1 MVETRIKVIIFDLDN
16 TLHDAEFLTNRV
28 VKKTVEIMIAK
39 GMKCNLEEGIGKFNH
54 LLEKEPNNDKIR
66 KLAAFFDSEDEEIV
80 DAGWDCYQN
89 PEFNELLI
97 YSDTN
102 EVLGKLKGNYKLIL
116 VSQGSK
122 DSQNKRIDALG
133 IRDYFDEIYLSERG
147 KKQEIFNQILDNLRL
162 DANQILVV
170 GDRIDGELKIANELG
185 MQTCRITKGK
195 YKILEPRFKN
205 EEPDFTIN
213 TLRGLYG
220 VLNLKNDKLKVVLI
234 GGGTGTSSILE
245 GIKKYTDNI
254 TVVVNVTDS
263 GRSSGLIRKDFN
275 MLAPGDARNCLIAL
289 SNSEQLLC
297 DLFQYRFKNAGLEG
311 HSFGNLFIAA
321 LADLTGSFENAI
333 EEVSKILKL
342 KGRVFPSTFD
352 NINICAELEDGTL
365 LKEENAIIDRD
376 NDEVYNRSPIKK
388 VFHNPIAKANEKA
401 LKAIEEADLIV
412 LSPGSLY
419 TSIISNLLVEG
430 IPESIARSNGK
441 KVYVC
446 NIMSQVSQTYGYKA
460 SDHINKINEYL
471 KCDLDFVILNNKSP
485 NEDLI
490 ESYKMENAHL
500 IENDIDKIENSGISV
515 IAEDL
520 LDDVKEK
527 RILWEKKNLLRHDP
541 DKISEVLV
549 GLI

>member
-1 MVETRIKVIIFDLDN
+1 MVETIIKTIIFDLDN

-28 VKKTVEIMIAK
+28 VKKTIEVMITK
-39 GMKCNLEEGIGKFNH
+39 GMNCNLEEGIEKFNQ

-66 KLAAFFDSEDEEIV
+66 KLAAFFESEDEEIV
-80 DAGWDCYQN
+80 NAGWDCYQN

-133 IRDYFDEIYLSERG
+133 IRDYFEEIYLPERG
-147 KKQEIFNQILDNLRL
+147 EKKEVFEEIFSNLGL
-162 DANQILVV
+162 YANQILVV

-185 MQTCRITKGK
+185 MQTCRISRGK
-195 YKILEPRFKN
+195 YKILEPRFQN

-245 GIKKYTDNI
+245 GMKKYTDDI
-254 TVVVNVTDS
+254 TVVVNVTDT

-275 MLAPGDARNCLIAL
+275 ILAPGDARNCLIAL

-297 DLFQYRFKNAGLEG
+297 DLFQYRFKNGGLEG

-333 EEVSKILKL
+333 EEVSKILEL
-342 KGRVFPSTFD
+342 KGRVLPSTFD

-365 LKEENAIIDRD
+365 LKEENTIIDRE
-376 NDEVYNRSPIKK
+376 NNEVYNRSPIRK

-430 IPESIARSNGK
+430 IPEAIGRSRGK

-460 SDHINKINEYL
+460 SDHIDKIKEYL

-515 IAEDL
+515 IAEDF
-520 LDDVKEK
+520 LDNVKEK
-527 RILWEKKNLLRHDP
+527 KILWEKKNLLRHDP

-549 GLI
+549 GLV

>member
-1 MVETRIKVIIFDLDN
+1 M
-16 TLHDAEFLTNRV
+16 
-28 VKKTVEIMIAK
+28 
-39 GMKCNLEEGIGKFNH
+39 
-54 LLEKEPNNDKIR
+54 
-66 KLAAFFDSEDEEIV
+66 
-80 DAGWDCYQN
+80 
-89 PEFNELLI
+89 
-97 YSDTN
+97 
-102 EVLGKLKGNYKLIL
+102 
-116 VSQGSK
+116 
-122 DSQNKRIDALG
+122 
-133 IRDYFDEIYLSERG
+133 
-147 KKQEIFNQILDNLRL
+147 
-162 DANQILVV
+162 
-170 GDRIDGELKIANELG
+170 
-185 MQTCRITKGK
+185 
-195 YKILEPRFKN
+195 
-205 EEPDFTIN
+205 
-213 TLRGLYG
+213 
-220 VLNLKNDKLKVVLI
+220 
-234 GGGTGTSSILE
+234 
-245 GIKKYTDNI
+245 KKYTDDI
-254 TVVVNVTDS
+254 TVVVNVTDT

-275 MLAPGDARNCLIAL
+275 ILAPGDARNCLIAL

-297 DLFQYRFKNAGLEG
+297 DLFQYRFKNGGLEG

-333 EEVSKILKL
+333 EEVSKILEL
-342 KGRVFPSTFD
+342 KGRVLPSTFD

-365 LKEENAIIDRD
+365 LKEENTIIDRE
-376 NDEVYNRSPIKK
+376 NNEVYNRSPIRK

-430 IPESIARSNGK
+430 IPEAIGRSRGK

-460 SDHINKINEYL
+460 SDHIDKIKEYL

-515 IAEDL
+515 IAEDF
-520 LDDVKEK
+520 LDNVKEK
-527 RILWEKKNLLRHDP
+527 KILWEKKNLLRHDP

-549 GLI
+549 GLV

>member
-39 GMKCNLEEGIGKFNH
+39 GMKCNLEEGIGKFNQ

>member
-1 MVETRIKVIIFDLDN
+1 MVETIIKTIIFDLDN

-28 VKKTVEIMIAK
+28 VKKTIEVMIAK
-39 GMKCNLEEGIGKFNH
+39 GMKCNLEEGIEKFNQ

-80 DAGWDCYQN
+80 NAGWDCYQN

-102 EVLGKLKGNYKLIL
+102 EILGKLKGNYKLIL

-133 IRDYFDEIYLSERG
+133 IRDYFEEIYLPERG
-147 KKQEIFNQILDNLRL
+147 KKKEIFEEIFSNLGL

-185 MQTCRITKGK
+185 MQTCRIARGK
-195 YKILEPRFKN
+195 YKILEPRFQN

-245 GIKKYTDNI
+245 GMKKYTDNI
-254 TVVVNVTDS
+254 TVVVNVTDT

-275 MLAPGDARNCLIAL
+275 ILAPGDARNCLIAL
-289 SNSEQLLC
+289 SNSEKLLC
-297 DLFQYRFKNAGLEG
+297 DLFQYRFKNGGLEG
-311 HSFGNLFIAA
+311 HNFGNLFIAA

-333 EEVSKILKL
+333 EEVSKILEL
-342 KGRVFPSTFD
+342 KGRVLPSTFD

-376 NDEVYNRSPIKK
+376 NNEVYNRSPIRK

-419 TSIISNLLVEG
+419 TSIVSNLLVEG
-430 IPESIARSNGK
+430 IPEAIGRSRGK

-460 SDHINKINEYL
+460 SDHVDKIKEYL
-471 KCDLDFVILNNKSP
+471 KCDLDFVILNNKDP
-485 NEDLI
+485 DEELI

-515 IAEDL
+515 IAEDF
-520 LDDVKEK
+520 LDNVKERK
-527 RILWEKKNLLRHDP
+527 ILWEKKNLLRHDP
-541 DKISEVLV
+541 DKISEVLA
-549 GLI
+549 GLV

>member
-1 MVETRIKVIIFDLDN
+1 MVETIIKTIIFDLDN

-28 VKKTVEIMIAK
+28 VKKTIEVMITK
-39 GMKCNLEEGIGKFNH
+39 GMNCNLEEGIEKFNQ

-66 KLAAFFDSEDEEIV
+66 KLAAFFESEDEEIV
-80 DAGWDCYQN
+80 NAGWDCYQN
-89 PEFNELLI
+89 PEFKELLI

-133 IRDYFDEIYLSERG
+133 IRDYFEEIYLPERG
-147 KKQEIFNQILDNLRL
+147 KKKEIFEEIFSNLGL

-185 MQTCRITKGK
+185 MQTCRIARGK
-195 YKILEPRFKN
+195 YKILEPRFQN

-245 GIKKYTDNI
+245 GMKKYTDNI
-254 TVVVNVTDS
+254 TVVVNVTDT

-275 MLAPGDARNCLIAL
+275 ILAPGDARNCLIAL
-289 SNSEQLLC
+289 SNSEKLLC
-297 DLFQYRFKNAGLEG
+297 DLFQYRFKNGGLEG

-333 EEVSKILKL
+333 EEVSKILEL
-342 KGRVFPSTFD
+342 KGRVLPSTFD

-376 NDEVYNRSPIKK
+376 NNEVYNRSPIRK

-419 TSIISNLLVEG
+419 TSIVSNLLVEG
-430 IPESIARSNGK
+430 IPEAIGRSRGK

-460 SDHINKINEYL
+460 SDHVDKIKDYL
-471 KCDLDFVILNNKSP
+471 KCDLDFVILNNKDP
-485 NEDLI
+485 DEELI

-515 IAEDL
+515 IAEDF
-520 LDDVKEK
+520 LDNVKERK
-527 RILWEKKNLLRHDP
+527 ILWEKKNLLRHDP
-541 DKISEVLV
+541 DKISEVLA
-549 GLI
+549 GLV

>member
-39 GMKCNLEEGIGKFNH
+39 GMKCNLEEGIGKFNQ

-147 KKQEIFNQILDNLRL
+147 KKREIFNQILDNLRL

-365 LKEENAIIDRD
+365 LKEENVIIDRD

-460 SDHINKINEYL
+460 SDHVNKIKEYL

>member
-1 MVETRIKVIIFDLDN
+1 MVETIIKTIIFDLDN

-28 VKKTVEIMIAK
+28 VKKTIEVMITK
-39 GMKCNLEEGIGKFNH
+39 GMNCNLEEGIEKFNQ

-66 KLAAFFDSEDEEIV
+66 KLAAFFESEDEEIV
-80 DAGWDCYQN
+80 NAGWDCYQN

-133 IRDYFDEIYLSERG
+133 IRDYFEEIYLPERG
-147 KKQEIFNQILDNLRL
+147 EKKEVFEEIFSNLGL
-162 DANQILVV
+162 YANQILVV

-185 MQTCRITKGK
+185 MQTCRISRGK
-195 YKILEPRFKN
+195 YKILEPRFQN

-245 GIKKYTDNI
+245 GMKKYTDDI
-254 TVVVNVTDS
+254 TVVVNVTDT

-275 MLAPGDARNCLIAL
+275 ILAPGDARNCLIAL

-297 DLFQYRFKNAGLEG
+297 DLFQYRFKNGGLEG

-333 EEVSKILKL
+333 EEVSKILEL
-342 KGRVFPSTFD
+342 KGRVLPSTFD

-365 LKEENAIIDRD
+365 LKEENTIIDRE
-376 NDEVYNRSPIKK
+376 NNEVYNRSPIRK

-430 IPESIARSNGK
+430 IPEAIGRSRGK

-460 SDHINKINEYL
+460 SDHIDKIKEYL

-500 IENDIDKIENSGISV
+500 IKNDIDKIENSGISV
-515 IAEDL
+515 IAEDF
-520 LDDVKEK
+520 LDNVKEK
-527 RILWEKKNLLRHDP
+527 KILWEKKNLLRHDP

-549 GLI
+549 GLV

>member
-1 MVETRIKVIIFDLDN
+1 MVETIIKTIIFDLDN

-28 VKKTVEIMIAK
+28 VKKTIEVMITK
-39 GMKCNLEEGIGKFNH
+39 GMNCNLEEGIEKFNQ

-66 KLAAFFDSEDEEIV
+66 KLAAFFESEDEEIV
-80 DAGWDCYQN
+80 NAGWDCYQN

-133 IRDYFDEIYLSERG
+133 IRDYFEEIYLPERG
-147 KKQEIFNQILDNLRL
+147 EKKEVFEEIFSNLGL
-162 DANQILVV
+162 YANQILVV

-185 MQTCRITKGK
+185 MQTCRISRGK
-195 YKILEPRFKN
+195 YKILEPRFQN

-245 GIKKYTDNI
+245 GMKKYTDNI
-254 TVVVNVTDS
+254 TVVVNVTDT

-275 MLAPGDARNCLIAL
+275 ILAPGDARNCLIAL

-297 DLFQYRFKNAGLEG
+297 DLFQYRFKNGGLEG

-333 EEVSKILKL
+333 EEVSKILEL
-342 KGRVFPSTFD
+342 KGRVLPSTFD

-365 LKEENAIIDRD
+365 LKEENTIIDRE
-376 NDEVYNRSPIKK
+376 NNEIYNRSPIRK

-430 IPESIARSNGK
+430 IPEAIGRSRGK

-460 SDHINKINEYL
+460 SDHIDKIKEYL

-515 IAEDL
+515 IAEDF
-520 LDDVKEK
+520 LDNVKEK
-527 RILWEKKNLLRHDP
+527 KILWEKKNLLRHDP

-549 GLI
+549 GLV

>member
-39 GMKCNLEEGIGKFNH
+39 GMKCNLEEGIGKFNQ

-365 LKEENAIIDRD
+365 LKEENVIIDRD

-460 SDHINKINEYL
+460 SDHVNKIKEYL

-485 NEDLI
+485 NDSLI
-490 ESYKMENAHL
+490 ESYKLENAHL

>member
-1 MVETRIKVIIFDLDN
+1 MVETIIKTIIFDLDN

-28 VKKTVEIMIAK
+28 VKKTIEVMITK
-39 GMKCNLEEGIGKFNH
+39 GMNCNLEEGIEKFNQ

-66 KLAAFFDSEDEEIV
+66 KLAAFFESEDEEIV
-80 DAGWDCYQN
+80 NAGWDCYQN

-133 IRDYFDEIYLSERG
+133 IRDYFEEIYLPERG
-147 KKQEIFNQILDNLRL
+147 EKKEVFEEIFSNLGL
-162 DANQILVV
+162 YANQILVV

-185 MQTCRITKGK
+185 MQTCRISRGK
-195 YKILEPRFKN
+195 YKILEPRFQN

-245 GIKKYTDNI
+245 GMKKYTDDI
-254 TVVVNVTDS
+254 TVVVNVTDT

-275 MLAPGDARNCLIAL
+275 ILAPGDARNCLIAL

-297 DLFQYRFKNAGLEG
+297 DLFQYRFKNGGLEG
-311 HSFGNLFIAA
+311 HSFGNLFIVA

-333 EEVSKILKL
+333 EEVSKILEL
-342 KGRVFPSTFD
+342 KGRVLPSTFD

-365 LKEENAIIDRD
+365 LKEENTIIDRE
-376 NDEVYNRSPIKK
+376 NNEVYNRSPIRK

-430 IPESIARSNGK
+430 IPEAIGRSRGK

-460 SDHINKINEYL
+460 SDHIDKIKEYL

-515 IAEDL
+515 IAEDF
-520 LDDVKEK
+520 LDNVKEK
-527 RILWEKKNLLRHDP
+527 KILWEKKNLLRHDP

-549 GLI
+549 GLV

>member
-39 GMKCNLEEGIGKFNH
+39 GMKCNLEEGIGKFNQ

-460 SDHINKINEYL
+460 SDHVNKIKEYL

>member
-1 MVETRIKVIIFDLDN
+1 MVETIIKTIIFDLDN

-28 VKKTVEIMIAK
+28 VKKTIEVMITK
-39 GMKCNLEEGIGKFNH
+39 GMNCNLEEGIEKFNQ

-66 KLAAFFDSEDEEIV
+66 KLAAFFESEDEEIV
-80 DAGWDCYQN
+80 NAGWDCYQN

-133 IRDYFDEIYLSERG
+133 IRDYFEEIYLPERG
-147 KKQEIFNQILDNLRL
+147 EKKEVFEEIFSNLGL
-162 DANQILVV
+162 YANQILVV

-185 MQTCRITKGK
+185 MQTCRISRGK
-195 YKILEPRFKN
+195 YKILEPRFQN

-245 GIKKYTDNI
+245 GMKKYTDNI
-254 TVVVNVTDS
+254 TVVVNVTDT

-275 MLAPGDARNCLIAL
+275 ILAPGDARNCLIAL

-297 DLFQYRFKNAGLEG
+297 DLFQYRFKNGGLEG

-333 EEVSKILKL
+333 EEVSKILEL
-342 KGRVFPSTFD
+342 KGRVLPSTFD

-365 LKEENAIIDRD
+365 LKEENTIIDRE
-376 NDEVYNRSPIKK
+376 NNEVYNRSPIRK

-430 IPESIARSNGK
+430 IPEAIGRSRGK

-460 SDHINKINEYL
+460 SDHIDKIKEYL

-515 IAEDL
+515 IAEDF
-520 LDDVKEK
+520 LDNVKEK
-527 RILWEKKNLLRHDP
+527 KILWEKKNLLRHDP

-549 GLI
+549 GLV